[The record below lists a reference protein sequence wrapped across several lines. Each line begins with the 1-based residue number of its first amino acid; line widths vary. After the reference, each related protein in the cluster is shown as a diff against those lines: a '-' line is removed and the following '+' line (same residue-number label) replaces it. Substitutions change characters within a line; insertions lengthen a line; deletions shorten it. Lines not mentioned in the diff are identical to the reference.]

1 MKERLSHHEKE
12 SCEKHN
18 QKDTYETENLDLLQ
32 RKSEFEDKHK
42 DASGKLEDT
51 RTEHECLTQ
60 DLTDLTMN
68 LERIRYLWLI
78 FSLLFVII
86 VLYCNF

>member
-1 MKERLSHHEKE
+1 VKERLSHHERE
-12 SCEKHN
+12 SCEKHY
-18 QKDTYETENLDLLQ
+18 QEDTYETENLDLLQ

-42 DASGKLEDT
+42 DVSGKLEVT
-51 RTEHECLTQ
+51 RTKHEGLTQ
-60 DLTDLTMN
+60 DLADLTMN

-86 VLYCNF
+86 ALYSNL